1 MMEVA
6 IEKASQLIGL
16 LQKENADLKKK
27 VDTLE
32 RQLERAIN
40 INEELKNF
48 NKELEEE
55 STLLESTCDEL
66 KTQLEK
72 SR

>member
-1 MMEVA
+1 MKKRRDSENTMMEVA

-32 RQLERAIN
+32 R
-40 INEELKNF
+40 
-48 NKELEEE
+48 
-55 STLLESTCDEL
+55 
-66 KTQLEK
+66 
-72 SR
+72 

>member
-6 IEKASQLIGL
+6 IEKASQLISL

-32 RQLERAIN
+32 R
-40 INEELKNF
+40 
-48 NKELEEE
+48 
-55 STLLESTCDEL
+55 
-66 KTQLEK
+66 
-72 SR
+72 